1 MSIDNNFD
9 LWRLA
14 SHPLIQEY
22 ANLDDEDFDEMH
34 SSHPAVAHFLDA
46 TREIC
51 DAVNL
56 WRLDDC

>member
-1 MSIDNNFD
+1 MNNECFELWALATYPLVQYIVDLDN
-9 LWRLA
+9 
-14 SHPLIQEY
+14 ET
-22 ANLDDEDFDEMH
+22 FDEMY